1 MFCACCSCCATCS
14 VSPWELNAYLP
25 HDQVKSR
32 YAKNQTLEKKI
43 PECGTK
49 VMERSTSRANTPL
62 PSMKKA
68 RDNIDGMVVNTAG
81 VKGLKRCAGAL
92 RSQCVKSG
100 VFTFQTI

>member
-1 MFCACCSCCATCS
+1 MHI
-14 VSPWELNAYLP
+14 YLMIRWSQDIP
-25 HDQVKSR
+25 KI
-32 YAKNQTLEKKI
+32 KLWKKKI

-49 VMERSTSRANTPL
+49 VTERSTSRANTPL

-68 RDNIDGMVVNTAG
+68 KDNIDGMVVNTAD